1 MATTYDVVI
10 LGAGPGGYVCGIRC
24 GQLGLK
30 TLVVEKGELGGVCLN
45 VGCIPSK
52 ALIHG
57 SKVYYKASHGD
68 HLGITGDLKVDLAKM
83 VGWKD
88 GIVKKLTGGV
98 GGLLKANGVD
108 HVYATGKLSGP
119 GKVVLNKREGGIE
132 VIATRNVVVATGSTP
147 VQIPFLPW
155 GEDIVSSTGALAFDA
170 VPERFAVVGGG
181 VIGMELGGVYA
192 RLGSQVTVIE
202 AAPQLLPMFDKDV
215 VNPLQ
220 RKQKKLGVTHLV
232 GTKVTGAEVLEGGGV
247 KLSYEGKAPGSV
259 EVDKV
264 LVSVGRRP
272 NTRDIGL
279 ESVGV
284 RVDERG
290 FIAVD
295 EQLKTNVPGVYA
307 IGDVAGNPMLAHKAS
322 KDGEVAAEVIAGHPA
337 AQDAVIPNVVYT
349 DPEIA
354 TVGPTLKELKASGR
368 ELKVGKFPLAALG
381 RAMTADATDGFA
393 RVIGDAETGDV
404 LAVQLV
410 GAEASELVNEAAL
423 TLEMA
428 AVLEDVGLTVHAHP
442 TMSEAIMEAAKAA
455 LGEAIHA
462 VNR

>member
-1 MATTYDVVI
+1 MSTNYDVVV

-30 TLVVEKGELGGVCLN
+30 TLVVEKESLGGVCLN

-57 SKVYYKASHGD
+57 SKVYYKAQNGG
-68 HLGITGDLKVDLAKM
+68 HLGISGALSVDMKKM
-83 VGWKD
+83 VSWKD
-88 GIVKKLTGGV
+88 GIVSKLTGGV
-98 GGLLKANGVD
+98 GHLLKANGVE
-108 HVYATGKLSGP
+108 HVYATGKLAGAGRVELSKNDGTTET
-119 GKVVLNKREGGIE
+119 VT
-132 VIATRNVVVATGSTP
+132 TRNVVIATGSTP

-155 GEDIVSSTGALAFDA
+155 GDDIVSSTGALDFTE
-170 VPERFAVVGGG
+170 VPKRMAVVGGG

-192 RLGSQVTVIE
+192 RLGSEVTVIE
-202 AAPQLLPMFDKDV
+202 AAKQLLPMFDKDV
-215 VNPLQ
+215 VAPLQ
-220 RKQKKLGVTHLV
+220 RKQKKIGVTHLV
-232 GTKVTGAEVLEGGGV
+232 DTKVTGAEALKGGGV
-247 KLSYEGKAPGSV
+247 KLSYEGKKSGSV

-279 ESVGV
+279 ESAGV

-290 FIAVD
+290 FIVVD
-295 EQLKTNVPGVYA
+295 SQLKTSAPGIYA

-322 KDGEVAAEVIAGHPA
+322 KDGEVAAEVIAGHHA
-337 AQDAVIPNVVYT
+337 EQDALIPNVVYT

-354 TVGPTLKELKASGR
+354 TVGPSLKELKATGR

-393 RVIGDAETGDV
+393 RVVGDAETGDV
-404 LAVQLV
+404 LAIHLV

-423 TLEMA
+423 TMEMA
-428 AVLEDVGLTVHAHP
+428 AVLDDVSLTVHAHP
-442 TMSEAIMEAAKAA
+442 TMSEALMEAAKAA